1 MWTFRNWR
9 RARIL
14 ARERPRWPRQLWETA
29 WRELPLLRG
38 LATQE
43 RERLR
48 DLSIVFLHEKSL
60 EAAAGLRLDEQMRL
74 LIALQACLPVL
85 HLGLDWYSGWVSVIV
100 YPDEFV
106 PEREWVDEAGVV
118 WVARVPHTGEAWEQ
132 GPVILS
138 WSDVESGT
146 QMNGVNVVLH
156 EFAHKLD
163 MRNGSANG
171 HPPLHADMS
180 HAAWAAAF
188 TDAYQDFGDR
198 VDTGEHTRIDPYAA
212 ESPAEFFAVFSEA
225 FFEIPEVVW
234 EEYPRVYAQLRA
246 FYRQHPLERLATPGR
261 DP

>member
-1 MWTFRNWR
+1 
-9 RARIL
+9 
-14 ARERPRWPRQLWETA
+14 
-29 WRELPLLRG
+29 LLTG
-38 LATQE
+38 LATEE

-48 DLSIVFLHEKSL
+48 DLSILFLHEKAL
-60 EAAAGLRLDEQMRL
+60 EEAAGLRLDDRMRV
-74 LIALQACLPVL
+74 LIALQACLPAL
-85 HLGLDWYSGWVSVIV
+85 NLGLDWYSDWVSVIV

-146 QMNGVNVVLH
+146 QINGVNVVLH

-171 HPPLHADMS
+171 HPPLHAGMS
-180 HAAWAAAF
+180 NQAWAAAF

-198 VDTGEHTRIDPYAA
+198 VTQGEDTRIDPYAA

-234 EEYPRVYAQLRA
+234 DEYPLVYEQLRA
-246 FYRQHPLERLATPGR
+246 FYRQDTLERLSETHG
-261 DP
+261 DC